1 MFLLLTG
8 AAQLVAHFIIFV
20 SCRCLIIILN
30 AFMMTKF
37 RMITIISI
45 MITIIKITKKI
56 TIIFIII
63 MTVIGMRIMI
73 RRVIKIVKII
83 KNRVQKRKSIK

>member
-8 AAQLVAHFIIFV
+8 AAQLVAHFIIFI

-37 RMITIISI
+37 RMITITTII
-45 MITIIKITKKI
+45 ITIIKISK
-56 TIIFIII
+56 III
-63 MTVIGMRIMI
+63 MIILIIMTI
-73 RRVIKIVKII
+73 III
-83 KNRVQKRKSIK
+83 KNRVQKIKSIK